1 MGLLGRGGPATRR
14 ARSLKSGVLSLPD
27 THAHADPHPAL
38 WWWLLWSSPPPSRR
52 AACAR
57 PERGEHAHA
66 AVGDDAPRHRARRIA
81 HARSTRKDGNSGR
94 VRDGGA
100 CGLRG
105 AGTGR
110 RARGST
116 REARAARGRGRSR
129 QAQTRAAQHAHP
141 CPLTRPARGHRAR
154 QRALLHPPF
163 LSRTGRGRAP
173 VATTNRVFGPR
184 SPRRRTSGRRGLRG
198 HRRPAS

>member
-81 HARSTRKDGNSGR
+81 HARSTRKDGNDR
-94 VRDGGA
+94 P
-100 CGLRG
+100 
-105 AGTGR
+105 
-110 RARGST
+110 RAKGV
-116 REARAARGRGRSR
+116 GV
-129 QAQTRAAQHAHP
+129 
-141 CPLTRPARGHRAR
+141 PLA
-154 QRALLHPPF
+154 
-163 LSRTGRGRAP
+163 S
-173 VATTNRVFGPR
+173 
-184 SPRRRTSGRRGLRG
+184 RRGCSRG
-198 HRRPAS
+198 VSTKKRADLGSSCHVGHGNATFVVDTTQLSKVPKITCDVSDRKPAPTCQEKIFLGIFFC